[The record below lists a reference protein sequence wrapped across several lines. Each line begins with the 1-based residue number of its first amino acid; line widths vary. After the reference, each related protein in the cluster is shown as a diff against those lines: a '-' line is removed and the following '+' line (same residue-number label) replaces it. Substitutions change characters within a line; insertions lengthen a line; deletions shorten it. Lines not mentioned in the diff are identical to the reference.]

1 MKMRMKKIIWGFFCA
16 LLLLLPQV
24 RVQGADLE
32 LYATAAV
39 LLDADSG
46 RVLFGK
52 NEETILAMASTTKIM
67 TCILVLENTSPEDI
81 LTVSSYAAGMPKVK
95 LYIEKGEQYRVRD
108 LLHSLMLESHN
119 DSAVALAEYV
129 GKRFLP
135 QELRDKDTSEFSA
148 EESKQAMA
156 AFAALMNKKAV
167 ELGCENTWFI
177 TPNGLDATETFAMED
192 GTIIQKEHCTTA
204 KELARIMAYCIK
216 ESPCAGDFLEI
227 TRAPGYSFS
236 ANGRSYSCVNHNAF
250 LNMMSGALTGKTG
263 FTNKAGYCY
272 VGALERDGR
281 TFIVALLACGWPNN
295 KGYKWSDTKK
305 LMQYGIDNYFYRS
318 FSQEGV
324 CFDESLLKSIPVQNG
339 QTDILGGTAYA
350 NVRVAKTET
359 GTGQGTAR
367 SEMTGYSETPGEDT
381 KVSVGEKDKTTSG
394 EGEGREVSVG
404 GSDRITSA
412 EGEGREASVGG
423 SARIT
428 SAEGEGREASV
439 GGSDRI
445 TSAEGEGRE
454 ASVGGSAPITSG
466 EREAQKASGRIPVR
480 KQQDSSGV
488 RENLTQKETG
498 GGEEKEGSEKK
509 LPAVSYIRQAEGL
522 LMREDEEVRVE
533 YTMADSLQAP
543 VKSGMQVG
551 NIDYIVDN
559 TVYKREAIVI
569 TEDVAAIDMEWC
581 MRQVFGRFLMP

>member
-394 EGEGREVSVG
+394 EGEGRE
-404 GSDRITSA
+404 
-412 EGEGREASVGG
+412 ASVGG
-423 SARIT
+423 SA
-428 SAEGEGREASV
+428 
-439 GGSDRI
+439 RI

>member
-1 MKMRMKKIIWGFFCA
+1 MKSVWKPLSPFARISLSLILVLSLFFSVPFSFKEVYA
-16 LLLLLPQV
+16 EEENSTTLK
-24 RVQGADLE
+24 
-32 LYATAAV
+32 LYAQSAV
-39 LLDADSG
+39 LMDAGSG
-46 RVLFGK
+46 RILYEK
-52 NEETILAMASTTKIM
+52 NGHEILPMASTTKIM

-423 SARIT
+423 SA
-428 SAEGEGREASV
+428 
-439 GGSDRI
+439 
-445 TSAEGEGRE
+445 
-454 ASVGGSAPITSG
+454 PITSG

>member
-227 TRAPGYSFS
+227 TRAPGYTFS

-295 KGYKWSDTKK
+295 KGYKWSDTQK

-381 KVSVGEKDKTTSG
+381 KVSVGGKDKTTSG

-404 GSDRITSA
+404 ESNRITSA
-412 EGEGREASVGG
+412 EGEGREASVG
-423 SARIT
+423 R
-428 SAEGEGREASV
+428 
-439 GGSDRI
+439 SD
-445 TSAEGEGRE
+445 
-454 ASVGGSAPITSG
+454 PITSG

-498 GGEEKEGSEKK
+498 GGEEKEGPEKK
-509 LPAVSYIRQAEGL
+509 LPAVAYIRQAEGL

-533 YTMADSLQAP
+533 YTMAESLQAP

>member
-1 MKMRMKKIIWGFFCA
+1 MKQIIWGFFCA

-423 SARIT
+423 SA
-428 SAEGEGREASV
+428 
-439 GGSDRI
+439 
-445 TSAEGEGRE
+445 
-454 ASVGGSAPITSG
+454 PITSG

>member
-1 MKMRMKKIIWGFFCA
+1 
-16 LLLLLPQV
+16 
-24 RVQGADLE
+24 
-32 LYATAAV
+32 
-39 LLDADSG
+39 
-46 RVLFGK
+46 
-52 NEETILAMASTTKIM
+52 MASTTKIM

-423 SARIT
+423 SA
-428 SAEGEGREASV
+428 
-439 GGSDRI
+439 
-445 TSAEGEGRE
+445 
-454 ASVGGSAPITSG
+454 PITSG